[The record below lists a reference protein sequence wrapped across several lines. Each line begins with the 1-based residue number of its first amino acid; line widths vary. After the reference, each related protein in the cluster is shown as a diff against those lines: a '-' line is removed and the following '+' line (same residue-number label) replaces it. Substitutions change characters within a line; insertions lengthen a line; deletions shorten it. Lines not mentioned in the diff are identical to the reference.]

1 MSWRSG
7 ALFVGLALSIVA
19 CSSDRPA
26 QDPASSQSTDATTT
40 VAPDGPTVAPVV
52 PKDVPASSAGP
63 TSSVVGAS
71 STVAPSAGFG
81 LGRLG
86 FGDIGFGTA
95 PDVVIEAVYGALG
108 PAVDDSSVAFPEM
121 IGESFLSSLTGQAFD
136 APFGRRVCW
145 TGVCA
150 FFGGTEPEPLAFV
163 GWSVVATPLVTM
175 TTDAGITIGSRWSD
189 HLGAM
194 TVSPGGCP
202 ARGSGA
208 TTDGIDLVVQGG
220 EFATVDESGEY
231 VELLPDP
238 TLVTVVGLSAGSQI
252 TAIEEPC

>member
-1 MSWRSG
+1 MNWRSG
-7 ALFVGLALSIVA
+7 ALFVGLALASLA
-19 CSSDRPA
+19 CSADRQAP
-26 QDPASSQSTDATTT
+26 DRASSQTTDAATT
-40 VAPDGPTVAPVV
+40 VAPAGPT
-52 PKDVPASSAGP
+52 DVPASSAGP
-63 TSSVVGAS
+63 TSLVTGVS
-71 STVAPSAGFG
+71 STVASSAGFG
-81 LGRLG
+81 LGPLG

-95 PDVVIEAVYGALG
+95 PDVVIEAVSGALG
-108 PAVDDSSVAFPEM
+108 PVVDDSSVAFPEM

-163 GWSVVATPLVTM
+163 GWSVVAAPLVTL
-175 TTDAGITIGSRWSD
+175 TTTAGITIGSRWSD
-189 HLGAM
+189 HFGAM

-202 ARGSGA
+202 LRGSG
-208 TTDGIDLVVQGG
+208 TTIDGIDLVVQGG